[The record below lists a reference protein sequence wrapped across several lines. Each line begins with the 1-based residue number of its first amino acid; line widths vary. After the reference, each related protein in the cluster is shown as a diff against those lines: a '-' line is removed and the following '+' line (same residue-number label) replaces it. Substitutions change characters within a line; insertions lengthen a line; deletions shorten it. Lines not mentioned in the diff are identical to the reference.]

1 MPTAAQCT
9 AKPDDI
15 MFTTLSLN
23 DQLRQLSVVLDPTDA
38 DREGD
43 LRIVKA
49 RLGGVTFLVIG
60 FDYARQMGSI
70 GGREADQI
78 VAALGRARRN
88 QLPVVLLMNSSGV
101 RVTEG
106 NEGVAALRRS
116 LRAALDARL
125 DGVRMLALGGRGC
138 FGGASVLAATC
149 EYVVVNPETLFSMS
163 GPKLIERLSGKHDLD
178 ATDPAAVRAL
188 LGGAARAAASDAF
201 ILAANDVAS
210 YAEELS
216 GWLAAVGTTQP
227 TPLPSD
233 SRLNMLQARRAALE
247 MLPPGE
253 EPVLWKDVTTHT
265 LAQQLL
271 GHDASFLRRGAF
283 VESIGTGN
291 RDIRL
296 YGLIG
301 GGFAGAGDALRLA
314 KAIAAV
320 PDTVKH
326 IAIFLDAESHSP
338 AAADERLVLS
348 EYMGHLAFQ
357 IRRRH
362 RRGVDV
368 HLIVTGVA
376 GGGIFAALAG
386 SVSRVSMLPAARL
399 KVLPDAAMAA
409 INKTEDEESTL
420 PVRALATGAADD
432 VLQTFMRDMPM
443 QPNANFY
450 AVLQSARLNDRDA
463 ICIETESGESYS
475 FAEIDR
481 MAARY
486 ANALVA
492 LGCEKDDRVAAQLEK
507 SPQALA
513 LFLACLRAGLIYLPL
528 NTAYQAS
535 ELTHFLTDAQPRV
548 FVCAESQLAA
558 MREFATSQGVAHVEG
573 MDTDGTGSFTT
584 LAATYAE
591 EFTTVHR
598 DPEDIATIMYTSG
611 TTGRSKGAMLNHRA
625 VNFCAQGL
633 ADYWEFTSNDVL
645 LHALPIFHVH
655 GLFVSTC
662 VALLSGARILFH
674 RKFDVD
680 AVIRELPRSTVMM
693 AVPTFYHR
701 LLADARFNPQI
712 TAKMRLFTSGSAPL
726 TTQVHEEFFQR
737 CGHKILERYGATE
750 TMILTSNP
758 VHGDRRAGSVG
769 LPLPGVE
776 LRIADESDQPLP
788 TGSIGMIQVRGA
800 GLFSGYWRMP
810 GKMDE
815 DMTADGFFRTGD
827 LGSQSADGYVTITGR
842 EKDMIISGGYNV
854 YPVEIESV
862 LDNHAAVAE
871 SAVIGIPHPD
881 FGEAVTAVV
890 IPRHNGT
897 EVSGAELIAWVK
909 SHLANYKVPKHVVL
923 VEQLPR
929 NALGK
934 IQKNV
939 LRATYAHLGKA
950 A

>member
-1 MPTAAQCT
+1 
-9 AKPDDI
+9 
-15 MFTTLSLN
+15 MFSTLPLN
-23 DQLRQLSVVLDPTDA
+23 DQLRQLSGSFIPAAL

-49 RLGGVTFLVIG
+49 SFAGRTCLVIA
-60 FDYARQMGSI
+60 FDYSRQMGSI

-78 VAALGRARRN
+78 IAALGMAKRDKF
-88 QLPVVLLMNSSGV
+88 PVVLLMNSSGV

-116 LRAALDARL
+116 LRAAIDARL
-125 DGVRMLALGGRGC
+125 DGVRMLALVGRGC

-149 EYVVVNPETLFSMS
+149 EHIVVNPTTLFSMS
-163 GPKLIERLSGKHDLD
+163 GPKLIERLSGKADLD
-178 ATDPAAVRAL
+178 ASDPTAVRSL
-188 LGGAARAAASDAF
+188 LGGEARSAASDAF
-201 ILAANDVAS
+201 ILAGNDGSS
-210 YAEELS
+210 YAQQVTV
-216 GWLAAVGTTQP
+216 WMAAIRDGQP
-227 TPLPSD
+227 ALLPSA
-233 SRLNMLQARRAALE
+233 SRLELLQERWVEKRGALQESEPQAWDDPRAQAL
-247 MLPPGE
+247 M
-253 EPVLWKDVTTHT
+253 
-265 LAQQLL
+265 QRLL
-271 GHDASFLRRGAF
+271 GHKANFLRRGAF
-283 VESIGTGN
+283 VEADHAGDAEV
-291 RDIRL
+291 RMF
-296 YGLIG
+296 GLVG
-301 GGFAGAGDALRLA
+301 GGFAGAADALRLA
-314 KAIAAV
+314 NAMAALPSSV
-320 PDTVKH
+320 RR

-338 AAADERLVLS
+338 AASDERLVLS
-348 EYMGHLAFQ
+348 EYMGNLAFQ

-362 RRGVDV
+362 RQGADV
-368 HLIVTGVA
+368 QLIVTGVA

-386 SVSRVSMLPAARL
+386 SVSRVSMLPSARL

-420 PVRALATGAADD
+420 PERALATGAADD
-432 VLQTFMRDMPM
+432 LFTTFMKDMPM
-443 QPNANFY
+443 QANANFY
-450 AVLQSARLNDRDA
+450 AILQNARKNDSDA

-492 LGCEKDDRVAAQLEK
+492 MGCQADDRVAAQLEK

-535 ELTHFLTDAQPRV
+535 ELTHFLTDAEPRV
-548 FVCAESQLAA
+548 FVCAESQLLA
-558 MREFATSQGVAHVEG
+558 MREFATSLGVAHVEG
-573 MDTDGTGSFTT
+573 MDPEGKGSFT
-584 LAATYAE
+584 AFADAYPEA
-591 EFTTVHR
+591 FDTVHR

-625 VNFCAQGL
+625 VKFCAQGL

-674 RKFDVD
+674 RKFDAD
-680 AVIRELPRSTVMM
+680 AVMRELPRSTVMM

-701 LLADARFNPQI
+701 LLSDARFNPQVS
-712 TAKMRLFTSGSAPL
+712 AKMRLFTSGSAPL
-726 TTQVHEEFFQR
+726 TSQVHDEFFER

-758 VHGDRRAGSVG
+758 VHGERRAGSVG

-776 LRIADESDQPLP
+776 LRIAGEDDKPLP

-862 LDNHAAVAE
+862 LDNHTAVAE